1 MGWIAVDLVR
11 MLLSVTLRRVLA
23 QIITAIPTAFSSTR
37 LAIRIHWAAIQLTI
51 FATFTNAAANRKRR
65 RTWTATAVTVLAA
78 KVRLRRTQAF
88 LLWTLLPD
96 CQGTLKDTCPPQDGC
111 AYRGSSGCY
120 PQCSVLHSDSDCSQG
135 GQWCQ
140 WKGSS
145 CEQTPC
151 NQLVQSACYD
161 SMYCAWNNDKRT
173 CEGKSLANIAGN
185 VTFV

>member
-1 MGWIAVDLVR
+1 MVDQKRTAKNLRLDKMWIAVDLVR

-88 LLWTLLPD
+88 LLWTRKY
-96 CQGTLKDTCPPQDGC
+96 Q
-111 AYRGSSGCY
+111 
-120 PQCSVLHSDSDCSQG
+120 
-135 GQWCQ
+135 
-140 WKGSS
+140 
-145 CEQTPC
+145 
-151 NQLVQSACYD
+151 
-161 SMYCAWNNDKRT
+161 
-173 CEGKSLANIAGN
+173 IARAP
-185 VTFV
+185 